1 MDRTSTGFD
10 KNVIL
15 ASMATNQTGAPTVV
29 MTRSETSLPE
39 WAGDKTAFFDP
50 TKYNGPGGISG
61 FISKYL
67 PWIVAAGLGGVAL
80 VILRKKGKI

>member
-15 ASMATNQTGAPTVV
+15 ATMATNQTGAPTVA
-29 MTRSETSLPE
+29 MTEKQVSIPGFDSSE
-39 WAGDKTAFFDP
+39 AFFS
-50 TKYNGPGGISG
+50 TAKYNGAGGISG

-80 VILRKKGKI
+80 VILRKKRKI